1 MTQDFYNIL
10 LVSPAELKQE
20 SLINQNVEEK
30 VLNVIIQTAQEI
42 YLCKIIGTP
51 LYRRLQELVYNKLHE
66 DDGNEGDKIDG
77 QGFETYNE
85 LLENY
90 VKPYLKY
97 KAVEQF
103 TVENSFK
110 MRNVGVVRNAD
121 TNVSY
126 VDLDSI
132 RFLQHHYNTYVA
144 EYEDRLSK
152 FICANKEMLPEVT
165 AEIASYLEPAQVGET
180 FSNTGGLWLGG
191 TKNKGCGSCRR

>member
-1 MTQDFYNIL
+1 MTQEFYNVL
-10 LVSPAELKQE
+10 LVSPQELKQE

-51 LYRRLQELVYNKLHE
+51 LYRRLQELVYNLLK
-66 DDGNEGDKIDG
+66 DNEGDKITDA
-77 QGFETYNE
+77 GFETYNE

-97 KAVEQF
+97 KAMEQF

-110 MRNVGVVRNAD
+110 MRNIGLIRNSD
-121 TNVSY
+121 TNVAY
-126 VDLDSI
+126 TDLDSI
-132 RFLQHHYNTYVA
+132 KFLQKHYNTYVA

-152 FICANKEMLPEVT
+152 FICANKESMPEVM
-165 AEIASYLEPAQVGET
+165 AEIASYLEPAQVNET
-180 FSNTGGLWLGG
+180 FANTGGLWLGQR
-191 TKNKGCGSCRR
+191 KNNGCNSCRK

>member
-1 MTQDFYNIL
+1 MTQDFYNLL

-20 SLINQNVEEK
+20 SIINQNVEEK
-30 VLNVIIQTAQEI
+30 VLNVIVQTAQEI

-51 LYRRLQELVYNKLHE
+51 LFRRLQELVWNKLKN
-66 DDGNEGDKIDG
+66 NEGDKIDG
-77 QGFETYNE
+77 TGFETYNE

-97 KAVEQF
+97 KTVEQF

-132 RFLQHHYNTYVA
+132 RFLQKHYATYVA

-152 FICANKEMLPEVT
+152 FICANKENLPEVS

-180 FSNTGGLWLGG
+180 FANTGGLWLGKA
-191 TKNKGCGSCRR
+191 KNNGCGSCRK

>member
-1 MTQDFYNIL
+1 MTQDFYNLL

-20 SLINQNVEEK
+20 SIINQNVEEK
-30 VLNVIIQTAQEI
+30 VLNVIVQTAQEI

-51 LYRRLQELVYNKLHE
+51 LFRRLQELVWNKLKN
-66 DDGNEGDKIDG
+66 NEGDKIDG
-77 QGFETYNE
+77 TGFETYNE

-97 KAVEQF
+97 KTIEQF

-121 TNVSY
+121 TNVNY

-132 RFLQHHYNTYVA
+132 RFLQKHYATYVA

-152 FICANKEMLPEVT
+152 FICANKESLPEVS

-180 FSNTGGLWLGG
+180 FANTGGLWLGKA
-191 TKNKGCGSCRR
+191 KNNGCGSCRK

>member
-1 MTQDFYNIL
+1 MTQDFYNLL

-20 SLINQNVEEK
+20 SIINQNVEEK
-30 VLNVIIQTAQEI
+30 VLNVIVQTAQEI

-51 LYRRLQELVYNKLHE
+51 LFRRLQELVWNKLKN
-66 DDGNEGDKIDG
+66 NEGDKIDG
-77 QGFETYNE
+77 TGFETYNE

-97 KAVEQF
+97 KTVEQF

-132 RFLQHHYNTYVA
+132 RFLQKHYATYVA

-152 FICANKEMLPEVT
+152 FICSNKENLPEVS

-180 FSNTGGLWLGG
+180 FANTGGLWLGKA
-191 TKNKGCGSCRR
+191 KNNGCGSCRK

>member
-1 MTQDFYNIL
+1 MTQDFYNLL

-20 SLINQNVEEK
+20 SIINQNVEEK
-30 VLNVIIQTAQEI
+30 VLNVIVQTAQEI

-51 LYRRLQELVYNKLHE
+51 LFRRLQELVWNKLKN
-66 DDGNEGDKIDG
+66 NEGDKIDG
-77 QGFETYNE
+77 TGFETYNE

-97 KAVEQF
+97 KTVEQF

-132 RFLQHHYNTYVA
+132 RFLQKHYATYVA

-152 FICANKEMLPEVT
+152 FICANKEDLPEVS

-180 FSNTGGLWLGG
+180 FANTGGLWLGKA
-191 TKNKGCGSCRR
+191 KNNGCGSCRK

>member
-30 VLNVIIQTAQEI
+30 VLNVIVQTAQEI

-66 DDGNEGDKIDG
+66 GDGNEGDKIDG
-77 QGFETYNE
+77 TGFETYNE

-132 RFLQHHYNTYVA
+132 RFLQHHYSTYVA

-152 FICANKEMLPEVT
+152 FICANKEMLPEVS

-180 FSNTGGLWLGG
+180 FANTGGLWLGG

>member
-1 MTQDFYNIL
+1 MTQEFYNIL

-51 LYRRLQELVYNKLHE
+51 LYRKLQELVYNKLK
-66 DDGNEGDKIDG
+66 DNEGDKIDG
-77 QGFETYNE
+77 TGFDTYNE

-132 RFLQHHYNTYVA
+132 RFLQHHYASYVA

-180 FSNTGGLWLGG
+180 FSNTGGLWLGKV
-191 TKNKGCGSCRR
+191 KNNGCGSCRR

>member
-1 MTQDFYNIL
+1 MTQEFYNTL

-30 VLNVIIQTAQEI
+30 VLNVIVQTAQEI

-51 LYRRLQELVYNKLHE
+51 LYRKLQELVYNKAN
-66 DDGNEGDKIDG
+66 DNEGDKIDG
-77 QGFETYNE
+77 EGYEVYNE

-90 VKPYLKY
+90 VKPYIKY

-132 RFLQHHYNTYVA
+132 RFLQHHYSTYVA

-152 FICANKEMLPEVT
+152 FICANKEQLPEVT
-165 AEIASYLEPAQVGET
+165 AEIASYLEPAQIDET
-180 FSNTGGLWLGG
+180 FSNTGGLWLGNM
-191 TKNKGCGSCRR
+191 KNKGCGSCRK

>member
-30 VLNVIIQTAQEI
+30 VLNVIVQTAQEI

-51 LYRRLQELVYNKLHE
+51 LYRRLQELIWNKLKN
-66 DDGNEGDKIDG
+66 NEGDKIDG
-77 QGFETYNE
+77 TGFETYNE

-97 KAVEQF
+97 KTVEQF

-110 MRNVGVVRNAD
+110 MRNIGVVRNAD

-132 RFLQHHYNTYVA
+132 RFLQKHYATYVA
-144 EYEDRLSK
+144 EYEDKLSK
-152 FICANKEMLPEVT
+152 FICANKEQLPEVT

-180 FSNTGGLWLGG
+180 FSNTGGLWLGKA
-191 TKNKGCGSCRR
+191 KNNGCGSCRK